1 MAYESESLVGG
12 NGNPNNVASA
22 ANLINAGDWVTGALS
37 SANDVDYFKFT
48 ASAGLLTL
56 QFKSSLLSGTARWKA
71 DLLDANG
78 DFLRTLTSSA
88 SGTLLAK
95 QGTSTTQVIVS
106 GLTANLTS
114 GSQFTLNSSAA
125 DTTIY
130 TVLSVDGK
138 SGDTN
143 TITVDK
149 AFTSTTNVS
158 VLFDPAQ
165 MLATGNLT
173 ALQALIPQDG
183 TYYLKV
189 SPLAWTDADYAVQ
202 VNLQGSAETLN
213 NGSITDARDDNSRL
227 LAGVSHQGQISTA
240 NDTDVWLLT
249 TAKAST
255 FTINFA
261 ADTNS
266 SKTKFHV
273 DISVW
278 TKDANGNDVLTPAK
292 AAGGVAL
299 NSQVEG
305 QLSFTIDATV
315 YPQTNTFVV
324 TVTADSLSAGTATGG
339 YSLKASGTG
348 LDLNDNPIIQ
358 IGSYSSSKPLDLLDL
373 TLNDKAVHTYA
384 KDSGATVHKVA
395 LSTLFT
401 ATDPDGQALSYK
413 VWLDAATDSN
423 AAGSIKLEPAGSASS
438 TYTNGGLMTAAQ
450 LQTAY
455 VYTGSVVGDLTLKVM
470 AFDSTN
476 APDNSGVSSQ
486 VLQTLRV
493 VSDAVGVNVVTD
505 SSLSLVEGATSSD
518 VGYQESISISL
529 KTQPTADVEV
539 NLVDSSNQFLLSARK
554 LTFTAAN
561 YATEQTVTVRANN
574 DGKVE
579 GSDVASSL
587 SFTVVSDDTSYNGS
601 TISPLSIAITDPSN
615 QAPTGSVTLPTADVT
630 QGTSITASNDL
641 VDADGLGS
649 LLYVWQR
656 STDNGANWTD
666 IAGSATAT
674 YKPMLADAGALLHV
688 KVSYYDGLGKLESVT
703 SNATNAVIKTNS
715 APTTTDASLA
725 MAKTAAHTFAA
736 ADFPFADVDNGDA
749 LSAVVIYNLPDKGQL
764 KFNDASF
771 VVGDGFKILLSELS
785 QLVYT
790 PSASQT
796 DTYADSISFSVVDS
810 KDETS
815 VAKTMT
821 LEVSTPPASSN
832 ITLTG
837 TEDTALPISLAN
849 FAFTDADTSDAIQS
863 VTITALPTDGQL
875 RLGNSAVTLNQV
887 ISAAD
892 ITANKLVFTPAAN
905 ANGDAYAS
913 LKFKVFD
920 GTVTSASDY
929 TMTFKIAA
937 VDDAPTFAG
946 VPTAVLSHS
955 AGQVFSLDDVT
966 VADVDTNNL
975 SLSLVVT
982 NGDVLGLTDE
992 DTNTAGIQLS
1002 GTAAKINAALK
1013 QANFVGKVAGDA
1025 GIALTLKD
1033 ATTTVTGNYPL
1044 TMTSAASA
1052 SDTDGDGLSNSSEKG
1067 DANADGIPDQYQS
1080 NVASTD
1086 KLTLVAQSDQGIPP
1100 VDAETKITSLTNVTD
1115 LGSLHPPVGMTE
1127 PGGVLSFN
1135 AAVTAGKEEH
1145 FSVLVANSLAVN
1157 GYWQQ
1162 NSDGVW
1168 VNLASK
1174 INGGSVTQVGDNT
1187 RIDFV
1192 VKDGGA
1198 FDADHAANGVI
1209 QDTGL
1214 VGHLNAGLVG
1224 VPTDMPSDGFWF

>member
-12 NGNPNNVASA
+12 NGNPNDVASA
-22 ANLINAGDWVTGALS
+22 ANFINAGDWVTGALS
-37 SANDVDYFKFT
+37 TAGDVDYFKFSAT
-48 ASAGLLTL
+48 AGLLTL
-56 QFKSSLLSGTARWKA
+56 QFKSSLLSSTARWKA

-95 QGTSTTQVIVS
+95 QGTSPTQVIVS
-106 GLTANLTS
+106 GLTASLTA

-130 TVLSVDGK
+130 TVVSVDGK

-149 AFTSTTNVS
+149 AFASTSDVS

-165 MLATGNLT
+165 MLATGSLT

-189 SPLAWTDADYAVQ
+189 SPLAWTDADYSVQ
-202 VNLQGSAETLN
+202 VNVQGAAETAN
-213 NGSITDARDDNSRL
+213 NDTAQDARDDNSRL
-227 LAGVSHQGQISTA
+227 LAGVTHQGQISSA
-240 NDTDVWLLT
+240 SDTDVWLLT

-255 FTINFA
+255 FTLNFA
-261 ADTNS
+261 SDAS
-266 SKTKFHV
+266 STKTKFHV
-273 DISVW
+273 NISVW
-278 TKDANGNDVLTPAK
+278 TKDSQGNDVLTPAK
-292 AAGGVAL
+292 MAGGVAL
-299 NSQVEG
+299 DSQVVDK
-305 QLSFTIDATV
+305 LSFTIDSTV

-324 TVTADSLSAGTATGG
+324 KVTADSLSAPTGTGG
-339 YSLKASGTG
+339 YTLKASGTG

-358 IGSYSSSKPLDLLDL
+358 VGSYSSSKPLDQLDL
-373 TLNDKAVHTYA
+373 TLNDKVVHTYA
-384 KDSGATVHKVA
+384 KDSGSTVHKVA
-395 LSTLFT
+395 LSSLFS

-413 VWLDAATDSN
+413 VWLDAASGSN
-423 AAGSIKLEPAGSASS
+423 ALGTIKLEPAGSAAS
-438 TYTNGGLMTAAQ
+438 TYTHGDVMTATQ

-455 VYTGSVVGDLTLKVM
+455 VYTGSAVGDLTLKVM

-476 APDNSGVSSQ
+476 APDNSGASSQ

-505 SSLSLVEGATSSD
+505 TNLSLVEGATSSD
-518 VGYQESISISL
+518 AGYQEAIKISL

-561 YATEQTVTVRANN
+561 WNTEQTVTVRANN

-579 GSDVASSL
+579 GASVASSL
-587 SFTVVSDDTSYNGS
+587 SFTVVSNDTSYDGNNV
-601 TISPLSIAITDPSN
+601 SPLSITIADPSN

-630 QGTSITASNDL
+630 QGTSITASNNL
-641 VDADGLGS
+641 ADADGLGT
-649 LLYVWQR
+649 LLYAWQR
-656 STDNGANWTD
+656 SADNGTTWTD
-666 IAGSATAT
+666 IAGSATAS
-674 YKPMLADAGALLHV
+674 YKPMVADANALLRV

-715 APTTTDASLA
+715 APTSVDTALPMS
-725 MAKTAAHTFAA
+725 KTAAHTFVA
-736 ADFPFADVDNGDA
+736 ADFPFNDVDNGDA
-749 LSAVVIYNLPDKGQL
+749 LSAVVIYTLPDKGQL
-764 KFNDASF
+764 KFNGASF
-771 VVGDGFKILLSELS
+771 VVGDGFKVLLSELS

-790 PSASQT
+790 PSTNAT
-796 DTYADSISFSVVDS
+796 DTYADSISFGVVDS
-810 KDETS
+810 KDEVS
-815 VAKTMT
+815 AAKVMT
-821 LEVSTPPASSN
+821 LEVSAPPTSAN
-832 ITLTG
+832 VTVNG
-837 TEDTALPISLAN
+837 VEDTALTVSLAN
-849 FAFTDADTSDAIQS
+849 FSFTDTDTSDVIQS
-863 VTITALPTDGQL
+863 VTITALPAQGQL
-875 RLGNSAVTLNQV
+875 RLGTSAVALNQV

-905 ANGDAYAS
+905 ANGDAYAN

-920 GTVTSASDY
+920 GTVLSASDY

-937 VDDAPTFAG
+937 VDDAPTFAN
-946 VPTAVLSHS
+946 VPTAVLSHG
-955 AGQVFSLDDVT
+955 AGVVFSLDDVT
-966 VADVDTNNL
+966 VSDVDSTNL
-975 SLSLVVT
+975 SLSLVAS
-982 NGDVLGLTDE
+982 NGDVLGLTDA
-992 DTNTAGIQLS
+992 DATTAGIQLS
-1002 GTAAKINAALK
+1002 GTAEKINAALK
-1013 QANFVGKVAGDA
+1013 QALFVGKAAGDA
-1025 GIALTLKD
+1025 GIAMTLKD
-1033 ATTTVTGNYPL
+1033 ATTTVTANYPL
-1044 TMTSAASA
+1044 TITSAANA
-1052 SDTDGDGLSNSSEKG
+1052 SDTDGDGVSNSAEKG
-1067 DANADGIPDQYQS
+1067 DANADGIADQYQS

-1086 KLTLVAQSDQGIPP
+1086 KLTLVAQSDQGVPP
-1100 VDAETKITSLTNVTD
+1100 VDAETKITNLSNVTD
-1115 LGSLHPPVGMTE
+1115 LGNIKPPTGMTE

-1145 FSVLVANSLAVN
+1145 FSLLVANSLAVN

-1162 NSDGVW
+1162 NSDGAW

-1174 INGGSVTQVGDNT
+1174 LNGGSITQVGDST

-1209 QDTGL
+1209 QDVGL
-1214 VGHLNAGLVG
+1214 VGHLAASLVG
-1224 VPTDMPSDGFWF
+1224 VPPEMPSDGFWF